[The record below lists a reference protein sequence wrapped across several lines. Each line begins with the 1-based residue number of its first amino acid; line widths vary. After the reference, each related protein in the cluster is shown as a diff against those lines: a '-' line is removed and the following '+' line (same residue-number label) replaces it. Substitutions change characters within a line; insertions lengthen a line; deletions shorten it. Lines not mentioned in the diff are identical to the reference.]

1 MSTPGIVTNYLKT
14 IEIPH
19 RCYAYLK
26 LDKQCRVVASGGK
39 LHHCGIR
46 TLDSA
51 VRVDAQI
58 NMLLGLLPVT
68 GDGLVINN
76 VQPENDLYIDMHL
89 FVGQE
94 FQWVVFVN
102 NTEAGI
108 GLQAEQQ
115 IRLSDEIAKECK
127 E

>member
-1 MSTPGIVTNYLKT
+1 MNTPAIVTNYLKT

-26 LDKQCRVVASGGK
+26 LDSQCCVVASGGK
-39 LHHCGIR
+39 LHHCGIG
-46 TLDSA
+46 TLDPA